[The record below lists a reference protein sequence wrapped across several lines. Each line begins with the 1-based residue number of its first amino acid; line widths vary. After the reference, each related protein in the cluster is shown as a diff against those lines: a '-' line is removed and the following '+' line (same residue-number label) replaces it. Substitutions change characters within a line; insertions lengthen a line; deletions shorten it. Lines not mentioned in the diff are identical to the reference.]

1 MDNLFKL
8 NLQMFAEE
16 EEDLVLEDEYPL
28 DEEDEGEE
36 LQAEDTEE
44 LEEEPEEDGDEYD
57 PKTRAIIR
65 VKKERAELKRQNEE
79 LQKKLEEIEFEKQ
92 KSQRIIE
99 LTKTGVTPEEA
110 TKKATDEIELNQLR
124 LQLAKMELSNL
135 ENKYPG
141 ISLYAKDLIQ
151 DKSKLPEFSYEQL
164 YQAKYAKKS
173 QYDEKTRL
181 EQELAYMNKEAR
193 EKSLETSN
201 AKSQKQVTLS
211 QRDERIY
218 RELKRN
224 MPGLTRKRFKE
235 LNEMDS
241 LE

>member
-1 MDNLFKL
+1 MKDLFKL

-16 EEDLVLEDEYPL
+16 EEDLILEDEYPL

-36 LQAEDTEE
+36 LQAEETEE

-151 DKSKLPEFSYEQL
+151 DKAKLPEFSFEQL

-201 AKSQKQVTLS
+201 AKAQKQVTLS